1 MAVLPRE
8 RSDIEKASNEIF
20 SFFEF
25 CNASTTSIGTALKE
39 LTIAF
44 NKNPVTK
51 DMNSHFKNL
60 SYVCSNTLEK
70 QIVVVGVLE

>member
-20 SFFEF
+20 SFFEY
-25 CNASTTSIGTALKE
+25 CTASTTSIGTALKE
-39 LTIAF
+39 LTIVF